1 MRGVRMRV
9 LVALATLAVLA
20 VACGS
25 DSNDAE
31 AGGASATGA
40 TAATGATDSG
50 SGDDHGAGSL
60 YGGSNG
66 TTGATAA
73 TGATAS
79 TGATGANADVS
90 VSLNNYLFDP
100 ATVRVSSGDVVAV
113 RNANAKTPHTFTV
126 VGENVDLELA
136 PLTTETTTI
145 DLAPGTYQLIC
156 RFHESLGMKATLKV
170 T

>member
-9 LVALATLAVLA
+9 LVAFAALAVLA
-20 VACGS
+20 AACGG
-25 DSNDAE
+25 DSNDAG
-31 AGGASATGA
+31 AGGATATGA

-50 SGDDHGAGSL
+50 SGEDPGAGSL

-66 TTGATAA
+66 MTGATAA
-73 TGATAS
+73 TGA

-113 RNANAKTPHTFTV
+113 RNGNAKTPHTFTV

-170 T
+170 S

>member
-1 MRGVRMRV
+1 MRV
-9 LVALATLAVLA
+9 LVALAALAVLA
-20 VACGS
+20 AACGG
-25 DSNDAE
+25 DSNDAG
-31 AGGASATGA
+31 AGGATATGA

-50 SGDDHGAGSL
+50 SGDDPGAGSL

-66 TTGATAA
+66 TTGAT
-73 TGATAS
+73 
-79 TGATGANADVS
+79 GATGANADVS
-90 VSLNNYLFDP
+90 VSLNNFLFDP
-100 ATVRVSSGDVVAV
+100 ATVKVSSGDVVAV

-126 VGENVDLELA
+126 VGEDVDLELA

-170 T
+170 S

>member
-9 LVALATLAVLA
+9 LVTLAALAVLA
-20 VACGS
+20 AACGG
-25 DSNDAE
+25 DANDAG
-31 AGGASATGA
+31 AGGATGTGPTGA
-40 TAATGATDSG
+40 TAATGATDTG
-50 SGDDHGAGSL
+50 SGNDPGAGSL

-66 TTGATAA
+66 TTGA
-73 TGATAS
+73 

-126 VGENVDLELA
+126 VGEDVDLELA

-170 T
+170 S

>member
-9 LVALATLAVLA
+9 LVALAALAVLA
-20 VACGS
+20 AACGG
-25 DSNDAE
+25 DSNDAG
-31 AGGASATGA
+31 AGGATSTGP

-50 SGDDHGAGSL
+50 SGNDPGAGSL

-66 TTGATAA
+66 M

-79 TGATGANADVS
+79 TGATGANAEVS

-100 ATVRVSSGDVVAV
+100 ATVKVSSGDVVAV
-113 RNANAKTPHTFTV
+113 RNGNAKTPHTFTV
-126 VGENVDLELA
+126 VGEDVDLELA

-170 T
+170 S

>member
-1 MRGVRMRV
+1 MGGVRMRV

-25 DSNDAE
+25 DSNDAG

-66 TTGATAA
+66 TKGATAA
-73 TGATAS
+73 TGATAN
-79 TGATGANADVS
+79 GDVS

>member
-9 LVALATLAVLA
+9 LVALAALAVLA
-20 VACGS
+20 AACGG

-31 AGGASATGA
+31 AGGATATGA

-50 SGDDHGAGSL
+50 SGDDPGAGSL

-73 TGATAS
+73 TGAT
-79 TGATGANADVS
+79 ANADVS

>member
-9 LVALATLAVLA
+9 LVALAALAVLA
-20 VACGS
+20 AACGG
-25 DSNDAE
+25 DSNDAGG
-31 AGGASATGA
+31 GGATATGA

-50 SGDDHGAGSL
+50 SGDDPGAGSL

-66 TTGATAA
+66 M
-73 TGATAS
+73 
-79 TGATGANADVS
+79 TGATGDTGAKADVS

-126 VGENVDLELA
+126 VGEDVDLELA

-170 T
+170 S

>member
-73 TGATAS
+73 TGAT
-79 TGATGANADVS
+79 ANADVS

>member
-9 LVALATLAVLA
+9 LVALAALAVLA
-20 VACGS
+20 AACGG
-25 DSNDAE
+25 DSNDAGG
-31 AGGASATGA
+31 GGATATGA

-50 SGDDHGAGSL
+50 SGDDPGAGSL

-66 TTGATAA
+66 M
-73 TGATAS
+73 
-79 TGATGANADVS
+79 TGATGDTGAKADVS

-100 ATVRVSSGDVVAV
+100 ATVKVSSGDVVAV

-126 VGENVDLELA
+126 VGEDVDLELA

-170 T
+170 S

>member
-1 MRGVRMRV
+1 MRGVRIRV
-9 LVALATLAVLA
+9 LVALAALAVLA
-20 VACGS
+20 AACGG
-25 DSNDAE
+25 DSNDAG
-31 AGGASATGA
+31 AGGATATGA

-50 SGDDHGAGSL
+50 SGDDPGAGSL

-66 TTGATAA
+66 TTGA
-73 TGATAS
+73 

-100 ATVRVSSGDVVAV
+100 ATVKVSSGDIVAV

-126 VGENVDLELA
+126 VGEDVDLELA

-170 T
+170 S

>member
-9 LVALATLAVLA
+9 LVTLAALAVLA
-20 VACGS
+20 AACGG
-25 DSNDAE
+25 DANDAG
-31 AGGASATGA
+31 AGGATGTGPTGA
-40 TAATGATDSG
+40 TAATGATDTG
-50 SGDDHGAGSL
+50 SGNDPGAGSL

-66 TTGATAA
+66 TTGAT
-73 TGATAS
+73 GS
-79 TGATGANADVS
+79 TGEKDADVS

-126 VGENVDLELA
+126 VGEDVDLELA

-170 T
+170 S

>member
-1 MRGVRMRV
+1 MRV
-9 LVALATLAVLA
+9 LVALAALVVLA
-20 VACGS
+20 AACGS
-25 DSNDAE
+25 DSNDSG
-31 AGGASATGA
+31 AGGATGA

-50 SGDDHGAGSL
+50 SGDDPGAGSL

-66 TTGATAA
+66 MTGATA
-73 TGATAS
+73 
-79 TGATGANADVS
+79 ATGANADVS

-100 ATVRVSSGDVVAV
+100 ATVRVSGGDVVAV

-126 VGENVDLELA
+126 VGEDVDLELA

>member
-9 LVALATLAVLA
+9 LVAFAALAVLA
-20 VACGS
+20 AACGG
-25 DSNDAE
+25 DSNDAG
-31 AGGASATGA
+31 AGGATATGA

-50 SGDDHGAGSL
+50 SGEDPGAGSL

-66 TTGATAA
+66 M
-73 TGATAS
+73 

-113 RNANAKTPHTFTV
+113 RNGNAKTPHTFTV
-126 VGENVDLELA
+126 VGEDIDLELA

-170 T
+170 S

>member
-9 LVALATLAVLA
+9 LVALAALAVLA
-20 VACGS
+20 AACGS
-25 DSNDAE
+25 DSNDSG
-31 AGGASATGA
+31 AGGATGA

-50 SGDDHGAGSL
+50 SGDDPGAGSL

-66 TTGATAA
+66 MTGATA
-73 TGATAS
+73 
-79 TGATGANADVS
+79 ATGANADVS

-126 VGENVDLELA
+126 VGEDVDLELA